1 MDCVPCANCPI
12 GQGLSVPCGSKV
24 SNDSKIECVFCEP
37 NKTYSDDHGKGHCK
51 TCQDCGVRNVIQECT
66 INQNRECGK
75 TCPKGYYFDIIF
87 DDCLAELEP
96 EMPPTTSMHSTRT
109 VKLETNGIETTE
121 TQSKTKA
128 NDVTTTASSP
138 SVKVKINSSR
148 PLTGNYDSANVS
160 PTNKVQPGQDHKAIL
175 TINYVLIALV
185 IVFAPTIL
193 VLVIV
198 IFYKK
203 RQDHSTPRD
212 EESTGKILTLKNW
225 SKIMVASPLILLSGN

>member
-1 MDCVPCANCPI
+1 M
-12 GQGLSVPCGSKV
+12 
-24 SNDSKIECVFCEP
+24 
-37 NKTYSDDHGKGHCK
+37 
-51 TCQDCGVRNVIQECT
+51 CQDCGLRNVIQECT
-66 INQNRECGK
+66 VNHNRECGK
-75 TCPKGYYFDIIF
+75 TCPKGYEFDINI
-87 DDCLAELEP
+87 DDCVEVES
-96 EMPPTTSMHSTRT
+96 MIRTTTSTHSTKT
-109 VKLETNGIETTE
+109 VKLETNRKETTE

-148 PLTGNYDSANVS
+148 PLTGNYDSVNVS
-160 PTNKVQPGQDHKAIL
+160 PTNKVQPGQDQHKAIL

-198 IFYKK
+198 IVHKK

-225 SKIMVASPLILLSGN
+225 SKIVLVSPLVLPSGN

>member
-1 MDCVPCANCPI
+1 M
-12 GQGLSVPCGSKV
+12 
-24 SNDSKIECVFCEP
+24 
-37 NKTYSDDHGKGHCK
+37 
-51 TCQDCGVRNVIQECT
+51 
-66 INQNRECGK
+66 
-75 TCPKGYYFDIIF
+75 
-87 DDCLAELEP
+87 
-96 EMPPTTSMHSTRT
+96 
-109 VKLETNGIETTE
+109 
-121 TQSKTKA
+121 
-128 NDVTTTASSP
+128 
-138 SVKVKINSSR
+138 
-148 PLTGNYDSANVS
+148 S

-225 SKIMVASPLILLSGN
+225 SKIMVASPLILPSAN

>member
-37 NKTYSDDHGKGHCK
+37 NKTFSDKHGKGHCK
-51 TCQDCGVRNVIQECT
+51 TCQDCGLRNMIKECT
-66 INQNRECGK
+66 INHNRECGK
-75 TCPKGYYFDIIF
+75 TCPKGYEFDINI
-87 DDCLAELEP
+87 DDCVKVESM
-96 EMPPTTSMHSTRT
+96 MPTPTTTYFTKT
-109 VKLETNGIETTE
+109 VKLETSRKEITE
-121 TQSKTKA
+121 TQSETEA
-128 NDVTTTASSP
+128 YEVTTTASSP
-138 SVKVKINSSR
+138 SVKVKINSSQ
-148 PLTGNYDSANVS
+148 PLKENYDSANVWS
-160 PTNKVQPGQDHKAIL
+160 TNKVQPGQDHKTLL

-198 IFYKK
+198 IVHKK

-225 SKIMVASPLILLSGN
+225 SKIVLVSPLVLPSGN